1 MAYDFL
7 APAYDGL
14 TRDVDYVAFADFFE
28 KVCSEYG
35 VEPEI
40 VLDLACGTGT
50 LACLMAERGCETIG
64 VDASEE
70 MLMEAA
76 NKAERLKS
84 GTVRPLF
91 LCQRMQELD
100 LYGTVGA
107 ALCAL
112 DGLDYV
118 PEEDLYEVFRR
129 LGLFIEP
136 GGVFLCDINKPEKL
150 RSLNGGLF
158 IDETEEAFCV
168 WRAEWDG
175 KINACRYGIDIF
187 TEAGDGLWERDFEEH
202 IEYAHTAETITEKL
216 KAAGFSDFRLYDGGD
231 TEVKDAGRVFIAARN
246 EGVNQWT
253 R

>member
-1 MAYDFL
+1 MAYDSL

-14 TRDVDYVAFADFFE
+14 TRDVPYNAFADLLE
-28 KVCSEYG
+28 KTVSDYG
-35 VEPEI
+35 VKAGT

-50 LACLMAERGCETIG
+50 LTCLLAERGYETIG
-64 VDASEE
+64 VDGSTE
-70 MLMEAA
+70 MLMEAEI
-76 NKAERLKS
+76 KAEKLES

-100 LYGTVGA
+100 LFGTVEA
-107 ALCAL
+107 AVCAL

-118 PEEDLYEVFRR
+118 PETDLDEVFRR

-150 RSLNGGLF
+150 KNLNGQMF
-158 IDETEEAFCV
+158 IDETEETFCV

-175 KINACRYGIDIF
+175 EKNACRYGIDIF
-187 TEAGDGLWERDFEEH
+187 TAADNDLWERDFEEH
-202 IEYAHTAETITEKL
+202 TEYAHEPDMIIEKL
-216 KAAGFSDFRLYDGGD
+216 KAAGFTDFRVIDGED
-231 TEVKDAGRVFIAARN
+231 TYVKDAGRVFIAARN